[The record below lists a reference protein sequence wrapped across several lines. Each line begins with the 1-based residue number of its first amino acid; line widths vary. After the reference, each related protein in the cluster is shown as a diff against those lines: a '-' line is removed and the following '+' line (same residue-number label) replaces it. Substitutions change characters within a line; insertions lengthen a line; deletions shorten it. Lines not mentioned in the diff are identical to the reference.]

1 MNGSKSNELGKSTNV
16 NPLSCQLIP
25 PTRYYLTFGFNK
37 CGLKAQWSTQPR
49 ASEATPWVSC
59 VGAVAPCKGKSFKP
73 LFCYSY
79 LIAELAVLK
88 WNIVCISFNTCAMS

>member
-37 CGLKAQWSTQPR
+37 GGLKAQWST
-49 ASEATPWVSC
+49 
-59 VGAVAPCKGKSFKP
+59 
-73 LFCYSY
+73 
-79 LIAELAVLK
+79 
-88 WNIVCISFNTCAMS
+88 